1 MEEFLNKIDK
11 LCFEYG
17 YEIKPSVRITLDI
30 NGNPSQIQTITI
42 TGNGETRE
50 VLYFDG
56 DGRGN

>member
-17 YEIKPSVRITLDI
+17 YEIKPSMRISSDI
-30 NGNPSQIQTITI
+30 NGNLFQIQTITI